1 MKKFTDAT
9 DSGKEPAV
17 KVGNY
22 VPRDAINLGW
32 YTSKEVSPE
41 NNISIVDLSS
51 LTAENLNESDS
62 FSKIMFAN
70 ELGILE
76 DSDGNP
82 FVSSD
87 EISVS
92 DILLNE
98 QFFSDRYEESDVN
111 EKIYAHSYYVSRFF
125 TLAQTKSYYDV
136 SISSFSN
143 PSYMPKSIKVLDEN
157 GNIYSDP
164 VTGRL
169 KYRVLIESFLTQE
182 NITNNEIP
190 HRIVVF
196 FEDQNPKNL
205 KLSYDKV
212 EVDQEGFWSNQ
223 ILGYTESINV
233 LPVFKEIQEET
244 EVIDRSKVGERV
256 FSVKR
261 NTKKNYINKDYS
273 GTDDNYVFVNRK
285 ALDDNRTFETF
296 NWRIVAKIKNSVN
309 FSSAFNGNRSSLSSV
324 LTKTVQAGVLYSSS
338 NGKDLSKISPYVL
351 SNLENSSFNL
361 SSFEIIN
368 PISTTT
374 DKSQAD
380 YWLVDIDTI
389 QENDLSKYDFLA
401 CSLHWKINDS
411 QGKKLKKFIDNAGT
425 LLLDVINAPL
435 DSLEFLNESFK
446 TINGVP
452 AIKRA
457 PDFSISSSPSGYNSE
472 SLFLKSSKNNA
483 FNITAS
489 EFASNS
495 GIYGSGQTVNGGY
508 VKYNH
513 FDLSTTPGI
522 ENILSTSYGKIFGN
536 IRFTRTTDRLLS
548 GNIVVSTTGFLKYCN
563 DIYSGSTLVAT
574 PNNGS
579 VNIGSGSTTVFS
591 NFVEGPYK
599 FLYNCISVALNDR
612 LESTRIK
619 TDLRSSVH
627 VFSCAWNNDWVIDPE
642 AAYDDEKQ
650 KYFKQV
656 VIDSQQKYV
665 RDILPSPQLRY
676 VKELSSV
683 NSSINDIFLDK
694 NNSNIELYIE
704 YTNPNISWT
713 NTLAVTATEKSELSS
728 TYELVKV
735 NNKTLSCDAY
745 TNNISQQ
752 FFIPSSFGPYVIRDK
767 IIPSRKSDLKI
778 LPIAPPIS
786 HIVDFE
792 VVHSSISGDDSSKEL
807 DANIQIQA
815 NVNFIQ
821 KHTFSVATKTKLV
834 RAAGNSSEESVAGVE
849 RQYFASAFESS
860 QGKSKYS
867 KIEPL
872 LANSVSDL
880 FNAFQY
886 TYDIDNGN
894 TWDEYFQNKPNMSD
908 TYIRYIQLTLT
919 AAGDAF
925 KTTVDGKFGSST
937 TSKLKAFQKNRGLKE
952 DGIVDS
958 QTKSH
963 LANVWINMS
972 EGLRSQYLTK
982 INNNKYG
989 SINIDRYVRGA
1000 SRSRNAVEGLVSK
1013 EGFRLINFTGISDAN
1028 RDPDTLRVWIG
1039 FQLPNDSDIDY
1050 LKSVVVAGDDFG
1062 TTATAKSPNYKGF
1075 KIIDVNITDDYNFR
1089 IIGNH
1094 YATKNFSK
1102 NHTISL
1108 GEEDG
1113 RKAKG
1118 KYISILL
1125 EGSKLGGDF
1134 GLTAEGIHVA
1144 HAFCTFQTKKVV
1156 TKQASSWGAE
1166 YDWETNYY
1174 PKEKLVSGTVS
1185 MTIPKTKISFT
1196 QQSFLVDA
1204 ALIVANAKLNSITL
1218 HQLDNDKFSNNTIT
1232 YSGLNVSLNDVKY
1245 KPNISRAEEVDIKNL
1260 KQDSISVTSAIVSPN
1275 SVKEHGSTTVVS
1287 DSFLSLSRTNNEIKL
1302 TCNVSQ
1308 YTKGVVHKT
1317 TQVIS
1322 GYSITDPK
1330 LSSIKPGKNSFNYYD
1345 GVSLLCQADGKPIPI
1360 NLATVSNNTSSDRDV
1375 YYSDIEISNRVTQEG
1390 KGLQYGFYDIANKEF
1405 IGKKISY
1412 LKFINTGPQ
1421 NIYIGVYAFDYDG
1434 NIGTQTEFTGSSNG
1448 DSFIPANIP
1457 TKMAYPVYSVK
1468 TKKKNKIQIVNM
1480 PPNLRKTEVWPLYI
1494 TSGSFSKDVDISFK
1508 KTSGWMSQYN
1518 NQKLTAIYDTSSIK
1532 NVAWSRVFGR
1542 GYYDVIGE
1550 TPIINDSRSIKLRRT
1565 PIVTVQEASS
1575 DLFRFASQF
1584 KNIVKIYTR
1593 ESTSSPWQEIPESSI
1608 KDINAENGII
1618 EFIDPIIPTN
1628 ESLIKVDY
1636 TVINKDISVI
1646 QCGGVPIPTN
1656 PFLNK
1661 DTVKIN
1667 KPLYIYIKP
1676 KEIYKYKTPI
1686 YKEGQVGIQALRKVL
1701 VDDYNVDSVLN
1712 FTYNNSIFNKD
1723 DESTY
1728 DPFAVLIGLVYVL
1741 NNFNDENFDYKDLRV
1756 KGGGISA
1763 NFTTNSVVDD
1773 INQAISYWD
1782 IYPALGEAY
1791 PKGGYVII
1799 KLPALVKKNFL
1810 NHEEVYDIVRRN
1822 ITAGVVFELQDID
1835 GKDWSSSVTAPS

>member
-82 FVSSD
+82 FISSD

-98 QFFSDRYEESDVN
+98 QFFSDRYEESDVK

-125 TLAQTKSYYDV
+125 TLVQAKSYYDV

-143 PSYMPKSIKVLDEN
+143 PSYMPKSVKVLDEN

-169 KYRVLIESFLTQE
+169 KYRVLIESFLTQK

-212 EVDQEGFWSNQ
+212 EVDEEGFWSNQ

-261 NTKKNYINKDYS
+261 NTKKNYIDKNYS

-285 ALDDNRTFETF
+285 ALDDNRTFEIF
-296 NWRIVAKIKNSVN
+296 NWRVVAKVKNSISFN
-309 FSSAFNGNRSSLSSV
+309 TAFNGNSSNLSSV
-324 LTKTVQAGVLYSSS
+324 LAKTVKAGVLYSKSQ
-338 NGKDLSKISPYVL
+338 GKDLSKISPYVL
-351 SNLENSSFNL
+351 ANLENSPFNL

-368 PISTTT
+368 PTSEIA

-380 YWLVDIDTI
+380 YWLVDIDQI
-389 QENDLSKYDFLA
+389 DDLSEYDFLV
-401 CSLHWKINDS
+401 CSLHWTLTDS
-411 QGKKLKKFIDNAGT
+411 HGDKLKGFIDNAGT
-425 LLLDVINAPL
+425 LLLDLINAPTNALSTL
-435 DSLEFLNESFK
+435 DSNLKVKPEEI
-446 TINGVP
+446 TIQ
-452 AIKRA
+452 
-457 PDFSISSSPSGYNSE
+457 SLSSDTYNTDN
-472 SLFLKSSKNNA
+472 LFLHSSKNNA
-483 FNITAS
+483 WSINAL

-495 GIYGSGQTVNGGY
+495 GIYGSGQTVIGTAK
-508 VKYNH
+508 KYNY
-513 FDLSTTPGI
+513 FLNETNGI
-522 ENILSTSYGKIFGN
+522 ENILSRDGKIIFGN
-536 IRFTRTTDRLLS
+536 IRFTKETDRLLS
-548 GNIVVSTTGFLKYCN
+548 GNIVASTTGFLKYCN

-574 PNNGS
+574 ANNGS

-599 FLYNCISVALNDR
+599 FLYNCIAVALNDK
-612 LESTRIK
+612 LESTRRKKDI
-619 TDLRSSVH
+619 RSSVH
-627 VFSCAWNNDWVIDPE
+627 VFSGSWNNDWVINPD

-656 VIDSQQKYV
+656 VVDNQQKYV
-665 RDILPSPQLRY
+665 RDILPSPILKY
-676 VKELSSV
+676 IKDFSGANPSV
-683 NSSINDIFLDK
+683 NNVFLDQDD
-694 NNSNIELYIE
+694 SNIELYIE
-704 YTNPNISWT
+704 YTNPSILWT
-713 NTLAVTATEKSELSS
+713 NTLSVTATEKSELSS

-735 NNKTLSCDAY
+735 NNKKISCDVY
-745 TNNISQQ
+745 TNNVSEQ
-752 FFIPSSFGPYVIRDK
+752 FFIPSSFGPYVVRDK
-767 IIPSRKSDLKI
+767 VIPSKKSDLKT
-778 LPIAPPIS
+778 LPVVSPKTYP
-786 HIVDFE
+786 VEFE
-792 VVHSSISGDDSSKEL
+792 VVHSSISSEEKSKDL
-807 DANIQIQA
+807 DANIEIQA

-821 KHTFSVATKTKLV
+821 KHTFAVATKTKLV
-834 RAAGNSSEESVAGVE
+834 RAAGSRPEESVAGVE
-849 RQYFASAFESS
+849 RPYFPPTAESS

-937 TSKLKAFQKNRGLKE
+937 TSKLKAFQKNRGLKQ

-972 EGLRSQYLTK
+972 QGVRSQYVAQ
-982 INNNKYG
+982 INNGKYG
-989 SINIDRYVRGA
+989 SVNIDRYVRGA
-1000 SRSRNAVEGLVSK
+1000 IRSRNAVEGLVSK

-1075 KIIDVNITDDYNFR
+1075 KIIDVNITDEYRFR
-1089 IIGNH
+1089 IIGNQ

-1102 NHTISL
+1102 NHTISFA
-1108 GEEDG
+1108 EVDG
-1113 RKAKG
+1113 RSMKG

-1134 GLTAEGIHVA
+1134 GSTAEGIHVA

-1156 TKQASSWGAE
+1156 TKQASSWGDE

-1174 PKEKLVSGTVS
+1174 PKEKLVSGIVS

-1196 QQSFLVDA
+1196 QQSFSVDA
-1204 ALIVANAKLNSITL
+1204 ALIAANARLNSITL
-1218 HQLDNDKFSNNTIT
+1218 HQLDNDEFSNSTIT
-1232 YSGLNVSLNDVKY
+1232 YSGLNIPLDNNKY
-1245 KPNISRAEEVDIKNL
+1245 KPNINRAEEVDIKNL

-1275 SVKEHGSTTVVS
+1275 SVKKHGTSTPVP
-1287 DSFLSLSRTNNEIKL
+1287 DAFLSLSRTNNDIRL
-1302 TCNVSQ
+1302 TCNVSE
-1308 YTKGVVHKT
+1308 YTKEVYKKT
-1317 TQVIS
+1317 KDIV

-1345 GVSLLCQADGKPIPI
+1345 GVSLLCQVVEGKPVPIPI
-1360 NLATVSNNTSSDRDV
+1360 NLAEISNNTPPDRDV
-1375 YYSDIEISNRVTQEG
+1375 YYSDIEVSNKLPQQD
-1390 KGLQYGFYDIANKEF
+1390 GLLYGFYNIATKEF

-1412 LKFINTGPQ
+1412 LKFIKSGPD
-1421 NIYIGVYAFDYDG
+1421 NIYIGVYAYDYDG
-1434 NIGTQTEFTGSSNG
+1434 NLESQTEFTGSANG
-1448 DSFIPANIP
+1448 DSFNPVNIP

-1508 KTSGWMSQYN
+1508 KASGFLSQYN

-1584 KNIVKIYTR
+1584 KNIVKIYTK
-1593 ESTSSPWQEIPESSI
+1593 ESISSPWQEIPESSI
-1608 KDINAENGII
+1608 KNIDTHNGII
-1618 EFIDPIIPTN
+1618 EFINPIIPTN

-1636 TVINKDISVI
+1636 TVTNKDISVI

-1676 KEIYKYKTPI
+1676 KEIYKYETPI
-1686 YKEGQVGIQALRKVL
+1686 YKEGEVGIQALRKVL

-1712 FTYNNSIFNKD
+1712 FTYNNNIFNKN

-1728 DPFAVLIGLVYVL
+1728 DPFAVLLGIVYVL

-1799 KLPALVKKNFL
+1799 KLPALVKRNFL

-1822 ITAGVVFELQDID
+1822 ITAGVVFELQDMD
-1835 GKDWSSSVTAPS
+1835 GKDWSSSVTASS

>member
-98 QFFSDRYEESDVN
+98 QFFSDRYEESDVK

-125 TLAQTKSYYDV
+125 TLVQTKSYYDV

-143 PSYMPKSIKVLDEN
+143 PTYMPKSIKVLDEN

-190 HRIVVF
+190 HRIVVL

-212 EVDQEGFWSNQ
+212 EVNEEGFWSNQ
-223 ILGYTESINV
+223 ILGYTESVNV

-261 NTKKNYINKDYS
+261 NTKKNYIDKNYS

-285 ALDDNRTFETF
+285 ALDDNRTFEIF
-296 NWRIVAKIKNSVN
+296 NWRVVAKVKNSISFN
-309 FSSAFNGNRSSLSSV
+309 TAFNGNSSNLSSV
-324 LTKTVQAGVLYSSS
+324 LTKTVKAGVLYSKSA
-338 NGKDLSKISPYVL
+338 GKDLSKISPYVL
-351 SNLENSSFNL
+351 ANLENSPFNL
-361 SSFEIIN
+361 SFFEIIN
-368 PISTTT
+368 PTSEIA

-380 YWLVDIDTI
+380 YWLVDIDQI
-389 QENDLSKYDFLA
+389 GDLSEYDFLV
-401 CSLHWKINDS
+401 CSLHWKLTDS
-411 QGKKLKKFIDNAGT
+411 HGSKLKSFIDNAGT

-435 DSLEFLNESFK
+435 DSLLTLDSSLQVVQAPQI
-446 TINGVP
+446 TIP
-452 AIKRA
+452 
-457 PDFSISSSPSGYNSE
+457 SSPSIYSTTSIFLNS
-472 SLFLKSSKNNA
+472 LKNNA
-483 FNITAS
+483 WNINAS

-495 GIYGSGQTVNGGY
+495 GIYGSGQAVNGTI
-508 VKYNH
+508 KRYNY
-513 FDLSTTPGI
+513 FSSATTGI
-522 ENILSTSYGKIFGN
+522 ENILSTSYGKIFGS
-536 IRFTRTTDRLLS
+536 IRFTKETDRLLS

-574 PNNGS
+574 ANNGS

-599 FLYNCISVALNDR
+599 FLYNCIAVALNDK
-612 LESTRIK
+612 LESTRRKKDI
-619 TDLRSSVH
+619 RSSVH
-627 VFSCAWNNDWVIDPE
+627 VFSGSWNNDWVINPD

-656 VIDSQQKYV
+656 VVDNQQKYV
-665 RDILPSPQLRY
+665 RDILPSPILKY
-676 VKELSSV
+676 IKEFSGANPSV
-683 NSSINDIFLDK
+683 NNVFLDQDD
-694 NNSNIELYIE
+694 SNIELYIE
-704 YTNPNISWT
+704 YTNPSILWT
-713 NTLAVTATEKSELSS
+713 NTLPVTATEKSELSS

-735 NNKTLSCDAY
+735 NNKKISCDAY
-745 TNNISQQ
+745 TNNVSEQ
-752 FFIPSSFGPYVIRDK
+752 FFIPSSFGPYVVRDK
-767 IIPSRKSDLKI
+767 VIPSKKSDLKT
-778 LPIAPPIS
+778 LPVVSPKTYP
-786 HIVDFE
+786 VDFE
-792 VVHSSISGDDSSKEL
+792 VVHSSISSEETSKEL
-807 DANIQIQA
+807 DANIQIEA
-815 NVNFIQ
+815 NVNFTQ
-821 KHTFSVATKTKLV
+821 THKFAVTTKTKLA
-834 RAAGNSSEESVAGVE
+834 RAAGSSPEESVAGVE
-849 RQYFASAFESS
+849 RQYFASSFESS
-860 QGKSKYS
+860 QGSSRYS
-867 KIEPL
+867 KISPL

-894 TWDEYFQNKPNMSD
+894 TWDEYFQGKGTP

-919 AAGDAF
+919 ASGYN
-925 KTTVDGKFGSST
+925 TTVDGIFGPVT
-937 TSKLKAFQKNRGLKE
+937 TSKLKAFQKAVGIKQ

-972 EGLRSQYLTK
+972 QAVRSQYITQ
-982 INNNKYG
+982 INNSIYRDVTIDKY
-989 SINIDRYVRGA
+989 IRGA
-1000 SRSRNAVEGLVSK
+1000 IRSRNAVEGLVSK
-1013 EGFRLINFTGISDAN
+1013 EGFRLINFTGISDPN

-1039 FQLPNDSDIDY
+1039 FKLPDDSDIDY
-1050 LKSVVVAGDDFG
+1050 IKSVVIAGDDFG
-1062 TTATAKSPNYKGF
+1062 TTQTAKSPSYRGF
-1075 KIIDVNITDDYNFR
+1075 KIIDVNMRFSDYNFK
-1089 IIGNH
+1089 IVGND

-1102 NHTISL
+1102 DHTISF
-1108 GEEDG
+1108 GEEQG
-1113 RKAKG
+1113 KTIKG

-1134 GLTAEGIHVA
+1134 GQTAEGIHVA
-1144 HAFCTFQTKKVV
+1144 HAFCTFQTKKDVK
-1156 TKQASSWGAE
+1156 KQASSWSNE
-1166 YDWETNYY
+1166 FDWETNYY
-1174 PKEKLVSGTVS
+1174 PKYKLVSGTVS

-1196 QQSFLVDA
+1196 EQSFSVDA
-1204 ALIVANAKLNSITL
+1204 ALVAANARLNSITL
-1218 HQLDNDKFSNNTIT
+1218 HQLDNDNFSNSTIT
-1232 YSGLNVSLNDVKY
+1232 YSGLNIPLNDIEY
-1245 KPNISRAEEVDIKNL
+1245 KPNINRAEKVDIKNL
-1260 KQDSISVTSAIVSPN
+1260 KQDSISVTSAIVYPN
-1275 SVKEHGSTTVVS
+1275 SVKKSGTSTPVP
-1287 DSFLSLSRTNNEIKL
+1287 DAFLSLSRTNNDIKL

-1308 YTKGVVHKT
+1308 YTKGAVHKET
-1317 TQVIS
+1317 KNIV
-1322 GYSITDPK
+1322 GYSITNPK
-1330 LSSIKPGKNSFNYYD
+1330 LSSIKSGKNSFSYYD
-1345 GVSLLCQADGKPIPI
+1345 GVSLFCDDKGKPIPI
-1360 NLATVSNNTSSDRDV
+1360 NLAKISNNTPSDRDV
-1375 YYSDIEISNRVTQEG
+1375 YYSDIEISNKLPQQD
-1390 KGLQYGFYDIANKEF
+1390 GLLYGFYDIVEKEF

-1412 LKFINTGPQ
+1412 LKFIQSGPD
-1421 NIYIGVYAFDYDG
+1421 NVYIGVYAYDYDG
-1434 NIGTQTEFTGSSNG
+1434 NLESQTEFTGSANG
-1448 DSFIPANIP
+1448 DSFIPVNIP

-1508 KTSGWMSQYN
+1508 KVSGWMSQYN

-1575 DLFRFASQF
+1575 DLLRFASQF

-1593 ESTSSPWQEIPESSI
+1593 ESTSSSWQEISESSI
-1608 KDINAENGII
+1608 KNIDAHNGII

-1656 PFLNK
+1656 PFLSK

-1676 KEIYKYKTPI
+1676 KEIYKYETPI
-1686 YKEGQVGIQALRKVL
+1686 YKEGEVGVQALRKVL

-1712 FTYNNSIFNKD
+1712 FTYNNNIFNKN

-1728 DPFAVLIGLVYVL
+1728 DPFAVLLGIVYVL

-1799 KLPALVKKNFL
+1799 KLPALIKKNFL

-1822 ITAGVVFELQDID
+1822 ITAGVVFELQDMD
-1835 GKDWSSSVTAPS
+1835 GKDWSSSVTASS